1 MIERPRLIEDVERSL
16 KANPVVALMGP
27 RQCGKT
33 TLAHMIADRNPK
45 CEFFDLENPVH
56 LSRLS
61 APMQALESLSGLVV
75 IDEIQR
81 KPELFELIRVLVDR
95 PDNAAIF
102 LVLGSASP
110 DLVKGTSESLAGRV
124 GFIDMSGFD
133 LDEVG
138 HDTVCML
145 WNRGGL
151 PRSYLANDDE
161 TSYAWRQDFIRT
173 FLERDIPQLGI
184 SIPAQTLRHFWTMIA
199 HYHGQIWNGAEFARS
214 MGTSEPSVRRYL
226 DILCGAYMV
235 RALQPWY
242 ENLKKRQVK
251 SSKIYLRDTGL
262 LHGLL
267 SIESYKDLQMHPKL
281 GGSWEGFVIEYICR
295 VASTRDIYFWA
306 THTGAE
312 LDLLIFKKGRRYGF
326 EVKYTDAPRMT
337 KSIRIA
343 VNDLLLHKVF
353 IIYPGKDSY
362 DLDKNI
368 HVIPMDRICSAIYSM
383 DKVK

>member
-1 MIERPRLIEDVERSL
+1 MLERPQLIKDIQARLQT
-16 KANPVVALMGP
+16 NPVVALLGP

-33 TLAHMIADRNPK
+33 TLARMIAADHSNFD
-45 CEFFDLENPVH
+45 FFDLEDPVH

-61 APMQALESLSGLVV
+61 APMQALEPLSGLII

-95 PDNAAIF
+95 PDNPAVF

-124 GFIDMSGFD
+124 SFVDISGFD

-138 HDTVCML
+138 HDTIRNL

-151 PRSYLANDDE
+151 PRSYLAHDDSI
-161 TSYAWRQDFIRT
+161 SYAWRQDFIRT

-184 SIPAQTLRHFWTMIA
+184 SIPAQTLRRFWTMIA

-214 MGTSEPSVRRYL
+214 LGTSEPSVRRYL

-251 SSKIYLRDTGL
+251 SPKVYLRDTGL
-262 LHGLL
+262 LHALL
-267 SIESYKDLQMHPKL
+267 SIESYKGLQLQPKL
-281 GGSWEGFVIEYICR
+281 GGSWEGFVIEHICR
-295 VASTRDIYFWA
+295 KVKTRDVYFWA

-312 LDLLIFKKGRRYGF
+312 LDLLVFKQGRRYGF
-326 EVKYTDAPRMT
+326 EIKYADAPAMT
-337 KSIRIA
+337 KAMRIA
-343 VNDLLLHKVF
+343 VNDLNLHKLF
-353 IIYPGKDSY
+353 IVYPGKDAY
-362 DLDKNI
+362 ALDKNI
-368 HVIPMDRICSAIYSM
+368 HVIPLSKVGSAF
-383 DKVK
+383 